1 MPFNSVNRRRG
12 AARCKRGWARL
23 APAVL
28 AVFISTAVA
37 NGDDAA
43 VEPVA
48 LEGRA
53 QGTTYHIKYWGKGA
67 ASREEVQAAVDEL
80 LKRFDREMS
89 TYRDDSEIS
98 RFNRSGGGEWFTVS
112 PETAYLVKKAVYYGR
127 LTDGILDITV
137 APVLRL
143 WHFGP
148 GGSKE
153 KGPLKPPSDEQL
165 DAAKKLVGLDHLRVR
180 REPSALWKDAAGV
193 EIELSSIA
201 PGYAVDL
208 LVKRIKAFGFANVMV
223 ELGGEVRAVGVRAD
237 SSAWRIGIERAR
249 PDEPGM
255 LRVLPLKDMST
266 STAGDY
272 KNVRTEDGQRVTH
285 IIDPRTGQAL
295 PYRGAAVTVVAET
308 ALESDALDTPLLIM
322 GSTAGYEW
330 CVKHK
335 VAALFQECGA
345 AERSSDGEDGGLAV
359 RTTPRFD
366 ALLKG
371 VEGAKAGAA
380 ASHHK

>member
-1 MPFNSVNRRRG
+1 
-12 AARCKRGWARL
+12 
-23 APAVL
+23 
-28 AVFISTAVA
+28 
-37 NGDDAA
+37 
-43 VEPVA
+43 
-48 LEGRA
+48 
-53 QGTTYHIKYWGKGA
+53 
-67 ASREEVQAAVDEL
+67 
-80 LKRFDREMS
+80 
-89 TYRDDSEIS
+89 
-98 RFNRSGGGEWFTVS
+98 
-112 PETAYLVKKAVYYGR
+112 
-127 LTDGILDITV
+127 
-137 APVLRL
+137 L

-148 GGSKE
+148 SGSKE
-153 KGPLKPPSDEQL
+153 KGLLKPPSDEQL
-165 DAAKKLVGLDHLRVR
+165 KGVKKFVGLEHLRVR
-180 REPSALWKDAAGV
+180 REPPALWKDAAGV

-208 LVKRIKAFGFANVMV
+208 LAERIKAFGFAKVMV

-237 SSAWRIGIERAR
+237 GSAWRIGIERAR

-255 LRVLPLKDMST
+255 LRVLSLKDMST

-272 KNVRTEDGQRVTH
+272 KNVRTEDGRRVTH

-295 PYRGAAVTVVAET
+295 PYRGAAVTVVAGT

-335 VAALFQECGA
+335 VAALFPERG

>member
-1 MPFNSVNRRRG
+1 
-12 AARCKRGWARL
+12 L
-23 APAVL
+23 TLAVL
-28 AVFISTAVA
+28 AVFISTVVA
-37 NGDDAA
+37 KGDDAA

-48 LEGRA
+48 IEGRA

-67 ASREEVQAAVDEL
+67 ASREEVQAAVEEL

-89 TYRDDSEIS
+89 TYRDDSEVS
-98 RFNRSGGGEWFTVS
+98 RFNRSGGGEWFAVS
-112 PETAYLVKKAVYYGR
+112 PETAHIVEQSIHYGR

-148 GGSKE
+148 GGLKE
-153 KGPLKPPSDEQL
+153 QGLLKPPSEEQL
-165 DAAKKLVGLDHLRVR
+165 NAAKMLVGLDHVRVR
-180 REPSALWKDAAGV
+180 REPPALWKDAAGI

-208 LVKRIKAFGFANVMV
+208 LVERIKAFGFANVMV
-223 ELGGEVRAVGVRAD
+223 ELGGEVRAVGVRPD
-237 SSAWRIGIERAR
+237 GSPWRVGIERAR

-255 LRVLPLKDMST
+255 LRVLPLKEMST

-272 KNVRTEDGQRVTH
+272 KNIRTEDGRRVTH
-285 IIDPRTGQAL
+285 IIDPRIGQAL

-322 GSTAGYEW
+322 GSSAGYEW

-335 VAALFQECGA
+335 VAALFQERGTKRTS
-345 AERSSDGEDGGLAV
+345 EGKGGELVV
-359 RTTPRFD
+359 RTTPRFE
-366 ALLKG
+366 AILKG
-371 VEGAKAGAA
+371 VKGAEAGAGT
-380 ASHHK
+380 SNHK